1 MTLVREPLVI
11 LVLALSLYFLP
22 LSHLLSSDSQ
32 RYTLLLYVAAQYLFV
47 VSCYKITQQSW
58 VSGVI
63 IIEAVCMTF
72 NLLLF
77 VMWPDSNSVLYSIH
91 GKFMAF
97 AFALEL
103 LLIQISIG
111 GMRGRKLSHFTRI
124 PRHSLMCRVNNPF
137 CVFGGKK
144 DSRCEA

>member
-1 MTLVREPLVI
+1 MTLAREPLVI
-11 LVLALSLYFLP
+11 LVLVLSLYFLP
-22 LSHLLSSDSQ
+22 LSEWLLCDNS
-32 RYTLLLYVAAQYLFV
+32 RYILVARLAVQWIFV
-47 VSCYKITQQSW
+47 VSCYKITHLSW

-77 VMWPDSNSVLYSIH
+77 VMWPDRNNVLYSIH
-91 GKFMAF
+91 GQFMTF

-111 GMRGRKLSHFTRI
+111 GMCGRKLSHFTRI
-124 PRHSLMCRVNNPF
+124 PRHSLMCRLNNPF